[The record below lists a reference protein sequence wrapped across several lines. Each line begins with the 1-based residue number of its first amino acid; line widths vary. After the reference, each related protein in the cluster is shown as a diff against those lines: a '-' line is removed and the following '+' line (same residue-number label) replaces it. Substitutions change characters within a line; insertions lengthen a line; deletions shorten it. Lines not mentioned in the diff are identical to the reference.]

1 MQSSGGEKSQQV
13 RKGGTDEDVHA
24 EVPFNFIFSTHSKLL
39 MKIGGVSC
47 EARWQRGVGEAAEH
61 QIAGVTRKVVF

>member
-1 MQSSGGEKSQQV
+1 MQSSGGKESQQI
-13 RKGGTDEDVHA
+13 RKSDTDEDVQA
-24 EVPFNFIFSTHSKLL
+24 EVLFNFIFSTNSKLL

-47 EARWQRGVGEAAEH
+47 EARWQRGVGEAADR